1 MKATVS
7 SGYYHL
13 HGTVGRI
20 HLGISAL
27 IGITSIIAAVV
38 LSIGGLLAVK
48 YFVQATDLKIH
59 HDVTDPLSQT
69 VGMMFAVLLGFM
81 ISNAMQRFEV
91 ARNTVQQEAA
101 SLADIFNIAGS
112 LQEQSKSN
120 LRRLCIQ
127 YADQI
132 VTEEWPLLG
141 KKNISVPTIR
151 TYREIWQE
159 CVLYQPKT
167 QRDSNVHQSLLSSL
181 TAMSDARRLRIEA
194 LHNGLPQTLWWVLI
208 MGGLATIMFTY
219 FFGAKNTKLQV
230 IMTGMVTFNISL
242 NIFLL
247 YTFDDPFI
255 GDVMVRP
262 TAFETDLIMFQS
274 HWQVDKQGH
283 DSIKLSP

>member
-1 MKATVS
+1 M
-7 SGYYHL
+7 
-13 HGTVGRI
+13 
-20 HLGISAL
+20 GIDTL
-27 IGITSIIAAVV
+27 IGITAIISVV
-38 LSIGGLLAVK
+38 FLSIGGLLAVK
-48 YFVQATDLKIH
+48 YFLHAADLKIH

-81 ISNAMQRFEV
+81 ISNSMQRFEV
-91 ARNTVQQEAA
+91 ARITVQQEAA
-101 SLADIFNIAGS
+101 SLADVFDLAGS
-112 LQEQSKSN
+112 LQDQSKAN

-132 VTEEWPLLG
+132 VTEEWPLLS

-159 CVLYQPKT
+159 CVQYHPKT
-167 QRDSNVHQSLLSSL
+167 QRDSNVHQSLLSSM

-208 MGGLATIMFTY
+208 MGGLATIVFTY

-230 IMTGMVTFNISL
+230 IMTGMVTLNISL
-242 NIFLL
+242 NVFLL
-247 YTFDDPFI
+247 YTFNDPFI

-262 TAFETDLIMFQS
+262 TAFETDLMMFQS
-274 HWQVDKQGH
+274 QWQVDKQGH
-283 DSIKLSP
+283 DSVRPAQ